1 MEEKEGWKE
10 RISTTW
16 RLANARDMRK
26 VKEKYEFTI
35 SLSLEHI
42 SWNASARRRRANFR
56 LRIVC
61 AQNQLYRL
69 VSVALIIVNSLS
81 FALRS
86 M

>member
-1 MEEKEGWKE
+1 MREKEREREKEKSAE

-42 SWNASARRRRANFR
+42 S
-56 LRIVC
+56 
-61 AQNQLYRL
+61 
-69 VSVALIIVNSLS
+69 
-81 FALRS
+81 
-86 M
+86 

>member
-1 MEEKEGWKE
+1 
-10 RISTTW
+10 
-16 RLANARDMRK
+16 MRK

-35 SLSLEHI
+35 APSLEHI
-42 SWNASARRRRANFR
+42 SWNARARRRQGVDFR

-69 VSVALIIVNSLS
+69 VSVALIIVNSPSL
-81 FALRS
+81 ALQP